1 MRALIDGG
9 SDSSFIRSSL
19 AEKLGLETEEQ
30 GVFACVGFLERTEE
44 ARVYDRVSVKLTG
57 RQGGEATLS
66 FWKTDRLCV
75 PVGTYS
81 LPENLS
87 LPPSVVLADDYREG
101 PVDLLIGCDQIYQ
114 VVMWDQVEVG
124 PGLRLIETVFG
135 HVLHGQAQNQQA
147 GQRRV
152 YRCQL
157 ADVERMWSL
166 DAVGISAKE
175 TADEAPPEPT
185 WNPEEQRYEMGLLW
199 KSDSRPVSN
208 LAAAELR
215 TRRLV
220 SRMSTED
227 LDRYDSYITELM
239 VNGVAEHAPLTDD
252 PDDAFFLPHRGVVRG
267 DKLRVVFDGSAPDA
281 TGRSLNEYLNPGENL
296 LSRLPSVLLNF
307 RTDAV
312 GCQADIRAA
321 FHQIVLKEEDRR
333 YVQFLWGDRHLRFQ
347 RVPFGVSCSPYM
359 LLRTVCCHVRQCLVS
374 QPELMRKVL
383 GALYMDDL
391 CPTFG
396 TREEAATGMK
406 EVGSVFSKAR
416 MELHKTRTTGDVSSE
431 DSKVLG
437 LAWNTE
443 TDRLAVTVPEISCPR
458 TRSELLSA
466 VAKPFDPLGLL
477 TPWLVKGKALFQRT
491 WSVELT
497 WDEPLPDALQT
508 EVAAWWQDSAGST
521 VSFPRAAMIGGTSR
535 GTQYHVFCDAS
546 KTAYCA
552 TVYVSQGGESQLLI
566 CKGRLAPINPSLTVP
581 RLELMAALT
590 GARLMAFVTESL
602 CLSSPSV
609 TYWTDSTDVLCWI
622 KSGKLFRVFVQN
634 RVTAIR
640 ELTDPDSWRFV
651 RGLENPADLGTRG
664 ITLSQLA
671 ESVKWWNGP
680 PFLVTSDLP
689 PQPDPVEMVSPEAD
703 VEERRVAPVT
713 RSHPV
718 MQSVPPV
725 EPNDDAFQATD
736 FSDLG
741 AAVNRIAWLKRF
753 VHNAR
758 SPEAERR
765 SGPLSPEERREA
777 LVHWI
782 REAQRRAFP
791 EELRAVRN
799 GTLLPV
805 SSPLAKCVLYISDDG
820 LLCSVPRTNEPPLIV
835 LPEWAHITVLIV
847 DEAHRRCFHQGV
859 RVTLALLSGE
869 YFIRR
874 RTVRRVL
881 GTCFRC
887 RRYRGLPYRA
897 ADGSLPPFRSEVS
910 RPFSKVGIDY
920 FGPLYVDRETKVW
933 ALLITCASSRA
944 VHLELVRSQSA
955 ADLTL
960 ALRRFMALRGTPSL
974 IVSDNARTFRALA
987 SHVPRS
993 AKWRFIPEAA
1003 PWWGGFWERL
1013 VGVTKSALK
1022 ITLHQCHLSYDELA
1036 VTLYELAFHLN
1047 LRPLTPGDGDDLL
1060 TPAHLLFGVT
1070 TISGV
1075 VCPSLDSDSHLG
1087 RAWRNRR
1094 RVSDRLVRRW
1104 TTEYLETL
1112 RGWAASPRGRPTRLP
1127 AVGEVVLLQ
1136 GEGRRGTWPLARV
1149 VSLIPGPDG
1158 RCRAAFLRVRGKL
1171 TRRPISRLFS
1181 LEATE

>member
-1 MRALIDGG
+1 MEESELRQKRTLARDFLQFLQKEVQMREDAAAQGTPAASPAVHQSQPSQPRSARSATSVLRIQGRSGRAGWVCGVCQNGRHGLSACPTYRSMDVASRWRAVRQEGLCYQCLGPHMVRVCTSSACPRCGEAHHSSLHDAGGSAAPVRPSAASVRPPAAPVHMSAAPVRLPAAPARQGTARPSPAAPPRAVDRSMHAVTCAAPAAAAAWSPGWPDHLTFQDSQTPAWTGRAPVELPSGGEVTGHASAVGPSVQSPSAAAVQPSCQATSPREGKRLYNVNAQSSCFVQTVLVEVSGPGGVCQVRALIDGG

-30 GVFACVGFLERTEE
+30 GVFACVGFLESTEE

-101 PVDLLIGCDQIYQ
+101 SVDLLIGCDQIYQ

-135 HVLHGQAQNQQA
+135 HVLHGQAQNQQT

-175 TADEAPPEPT
+175 TADEVPPEPT
-185 WNPEEQRYEMGLLW
+185 WNPEEQRYQMGLLW
-199 KSDSRPVSN
+199 KSDSRPASK
-208 LAAAELR
+208 LTSTELR

-220 SRMSTED
+220 SKMSTDE
-227 LDRYDSYITELM
+227 LDRYDRHISELI
-239 VNGVAEHAPLTDD
+239 VNGVVEDAPLTDD

-281 TGRSLNEYLNPGENL
+281 TGGSLNEYLSPGENL

-307 RTDAV
+307 RTNAV

-347 RVPFGVSCSPYM
+347 RVPFGVSCWPYM

-374 QPELMRKVL
+374 QPELMQKVQ

-396 TREEAATGMK
+396 TREEAAAGMK
-406 EVGSVFSKAR
+406 EVSSVFSKAR

-443 TDRLAVTVPEISCPR
+443 TDRLAVTVPEMLCPR

-477 TPWLVKGKALFQRT
+477 TPWLVRGKALFQRT

-497 WDEPLPDALQT
+497 WDEPLPDALQA

-521 VSFPRAAMIGGTSR
+521 VSFPRAAMIGETSLGT
-535 GTQYHVFCDAS
+535 HVFCDAS

-552 TVYVSQGGESQLLI
+552 TVYVSQGGESDCQVVRDNALDLVSH
-566 CKGRLAPINPSLTVP
+566 AP
-581 RLELMAALT
+581 R
-590 GARLMAFVTESL
+590 
-602 CLSSPSV
+602 
-609 TYWTDSTDVLCWI
+609 
-622 KSGKLFRVFVQN
+622 
-634 RVTAIR
+634 
-640 ELTDPDSWRFV
+640 
-651 RGLENPADLGTRG
+651 
-664 ITLSQLA
+664 
-671 ESVKWWNGP
+671 SVKW
-680 PFLVTSDLP
+680 
-689 PQPDPVEMVSPEAD
+689 
-703 VEERRVAPVT
+703 
-713 RSHPV
+713 
-718 MQSVPPV
+718 
-725 EPNDDAFQATD
+725 
-736 FSDLG
+736 
-741 AAVNRIAWLKRF
+741 
-753 VHNAR
+753 
-758 SPEAERR
+758 
-765 SGPLSPEERREA
+765 
-777 LVHWI
+777 
-782 REAQRRAFP
+782 
-791 EELRAVRN
+791 
-799 GTLLPV
+799 
-805 SSPLAKCVLYISDDG
+805 SS
-820 LLCSVPRTNEPPLIV
+820 
-835 LPEWAHITVLIV
+835 
-847 DEAHRRCFHQGV
+847 
-859 RVTLALLSGE
+859 
-869 YFIRR
+869 
-874 RTVRRVL
+874 
-881 GTCFRC
+881 
-887 RRYRGLPYRA
+887 
-897 ADGSLPPFRSEVS
+897 
-910 RPFSKVGIDY
+910 
-920 FGPLYVDRETKVW
+920 
-933 ALLITCASSRA
+933 
-944 VHLELVRSQSA
+944 
-955 ADLTL
+955 
-960 ALRRFMALRGTPSL
+960 
-974 IVSDNARTFRALA
+974 
-987 SHVPRS
+987 
-993 AKWRFIPEAA
+993 IPEAA

-1036 VTLYELAFHLN
+1036 LTPYELAFHLN

-1075 VCPSLDSDSHLG
+1075 VCPSLDSDSHVG
-1087 RAWRNRR
+1087 RTWRNRR

-1181 LEATE
+1181 LEAAE